1 MEFGLQFFPDVAPEE
16 KSGRDYFDE
25 ALRLVDLCDA
35 YGYSHVRIVEHYF
48 HQWGGYSPNP
58 LIFLT
63 AASQRTQQA
72 RLIPGALLPVF
83 NHPLKL
89 AGEIGMLDAISGGRL
104 EVGFARAFV
113 PHEYQRFGVSLDESI
128 ARFDEG
134 VAQIGRL
141 LEHENVTEEGRFH
154 SFKNVTSLPRPTQKP
169 RPMFWTAC
177 TTTPASFEKAGRMGN
192 WLMAIPAVGAERMPE
207 LCGRYREA
215 WRSAGHDGR
224 GRIMMALYM
233 SCHEDREEAVRIA
246 SAPLT
251 AHMRSAADSAG
262 AWTGGLAS
270 ADYEGY
276 DKLVAGL
283 AKETFETQFAK
294 KAILVGTPGDI
305 IEQIDDFD
313 RLVGGFEVAS
323 LDVNFNTLA
332 YDDAQRSAR
341 LFGDKVIPHFQ
352 DRLAAE

>member
-25 ALRLVDLCDA
+25 ALRLVDLCDSHG
-35 YGYSHVRIVEHYF
+35 YGHVRIVEHYF

-63 AASQRTQQA
+63 AASQRTRNA

-83 NHPLKL
+83 NHPLKM

-113 PHEYQRFGVSLDESI
+113 PHEYQRFGVSLDESV

-134 VAQIGRL
+134 VAQIARL
-141 LEHENVTEEGRFH
+141 LEDEDVTEDGRFH
-154 SFKNVTSLPRPTQKP
+154 SFENVTSLPRPTQKP
-169 RPMFWTAC
+169 RPMFWTAA
-177 TTTPASFEKAGRMGN
+177 TTTPASFDKAGRMGN
-192 WLMAIPAVGAERMPE
+192 WLMAIPAVGADRMPE

-215 WRSAGHDGR
+215 WKSAGHEGEGR
-224 GRIMMALYM
+224 VMMALYM
-233 SCHEDREEAVRIA
+233 CCHEDREEARRIA

-251 AHMRSAADSAG
+251 QHMQSAADSAG
-262 AWTGGLAS
+262 GWMDGVVS
-270 ADYEGY
+270 DDYKGY

-283 AKETFETQFAK
+283 ASQTFETQFEK
-294 KAILVGTPGDI
+294 KATLVGTPDDI
-305 IEQIDDFD
+305 IEQAHELD

-323 LDVNFNTLA
+323 VDVNFNTMA
-332 YDDAQRSAR
+332 FDDAVRSAR
-341 LFGDKVIPHFQ
+341 LFGEKVIPHF
-352 DRLAAE
+352 AASRR

>member
-16 KSGRDYFDE
+16 KSGSDYFDE
-25 ALRLVDLCDA
+25 ALRLVDLCDV

-63 AASQRTQQA
+63 AASQRTRKA
-72 RLIPGALLPVF
+72 RLIPGAVLPVF

-141 LEHENVTEEGRFH
+141 LEHDNVTEEGRFH
-154 SFKNVTSLPRPTQKP
+154 SFENVTSLPRPTQKP
-169 RPMFWTAC
+169 RPVFWTAA
-177 TTTPASFEKAGRMGN
+177 TTTPESFDKAGRMGN
-192 WLMAIPAVGAERMPE
+192 GLMAIPAVGAERMPE

-215 WRSAGHDGR
+215 WKSAGHDGN

-233 SCHEDREEAVRIA
+233 CCHEDREEAIRIA
-246 SAPLT
+246 GAPLT

-262 AWTGGLAS
+262 AWTGGLES
-270 ADYEGY
+270 ADYKGY

-283 AKETFETQFAK
+283 AKETFESQFAK
-294 KAILVGTPGDI
+294 KAIFVGTPDDI
-305 IEQIDDFD
+305 IEQIHEFD
-313 RLVGGFEVAS
+313 RLVGGFEIAS
-323 LDVNFNTLA
+323 LDVNFNAMA
-332 YDDAQRSAR
+332 YDDSAPSAR
-341 LFGDKVIPHFQ
+341 LFGEKVIPHF
-352 DRLAAE
+352 AASGRP